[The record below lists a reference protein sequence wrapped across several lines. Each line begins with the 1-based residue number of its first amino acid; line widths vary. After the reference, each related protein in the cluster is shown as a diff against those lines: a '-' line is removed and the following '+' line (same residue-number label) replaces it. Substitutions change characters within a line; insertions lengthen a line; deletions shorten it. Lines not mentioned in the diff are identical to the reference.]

1 MLVILMKLFENL
13 ELTASNLQRH
23 ASIFN
28 IQKGILQKN
37 SQLDPGAVLVDQEN
51 HFGKPLIAV
60 E

>member
-1 MLVILMKLFENL
+1 MKLFENL
-13 ELTASNLQRH
+13 KLTASNLQTH

-28 IQKGILQKN
+28 IRKGILQKN

-51 HFGKPLIAV
+51 HFGKLLIAV